1 MKCLMYQWNSYFDE
15 DVRDLLRDH
24 GISMDSFTYHFGDYE
39 NDDEFLSKFGEYN
52 ESDYDF
58 VISVNFWPLIAKGCH
73 EKGLKYI
80 AWCYD
85 CPLNILNPEKA
96 MAFPGNTIFL
106 FDRKQFEE
114 YQNKGI
120 DTVHHLML
128 GVNKKRAL
136 NFKHDEAITTKYM
149 TDVSLIGSLY
159 ESQLGI
165 ICSKLDNGTRAV
177 LEEIVKVQ
185 ENLYDRYI
193 IGQVLTDGLMSVIKA
208 PYEETGLDISRK
220 AVEFALACE
229 VTRKNRLVLLNLFGR
244 RFKTKLYSFQTFEKL
259 DGVEQCG
266 VLDYRTELPY
276 AAKYSKINLNPV
288 LRITQTGI
296 PLRAFDI
303 MGHEGFLLSSW
314 QEEMAE
320 QFKDGSDLIMYKS
333 YEEAL
338 DKASYYLSHDDERER
353 ISLSGY
359 TKVMEKHTLEQRF
372 DEILKISKVI

>member
-15 DVRDLLRDH
+15 DVKELLKDR
-24 GISMDSFTYHFGDYE
+24 GISMDSFTYRFSDYE
-39 NDDEFLSKFGEYN
+39 NDDKFLAMFRGYKA
-52 ESDYDF
+52 DYDF
-58 VISVNFWPLIAKGCH
+58 VISVNFWPLIAKACY

-85 CPLNILNPEKA
+85 CPLNILNPEET
-96 MAFPGNTIFL
+96 MALPGNNIFL

-114 YQNKGI
+114 YYDKGI
-120 DTVHHLML
+120 DNVHHMML
-128 GVNKKRAL
+128 GVNKKSAL
-136 NFKHDEAITTKYM
+136 NFKYDESLGAKYM

-159 ESQLGI
+159 ESQIGI
-165 ICSKLDNGTRAV
+165 ICSKLDEGTKTV
-177 LEEIVKVQ
+177 LDEIVKVQ

-193 IGQVLTDGLMSVIKA
+193 IGQVLTDSLINLIKA
-208 PYEETGLDISRK
+208 PYEGTGLDINKK
-220 AVEFALACE
+220 AVEFALASE

-244 RFKTKLYSFQTFEKL
+244 RYDTKLYSFQTFEKL

-266 VLDYRTELPY
+266 VLDYRTKLPY
-276 AAKYSKINLNPV
+276 AVRYSKINLNPV

-320 QFKDGSDLIMYKS
+320 QFEDGSDLIMYKS

-338 DKASYYLSHDDERER
+338 DKAAYYLSHEDERRR

-359 TKVMEKHTLEQRF
+359 TKVMESHTLEQRF
-372 DEILKISKVI
+372 DQILKISKVM